1 MRNLELLKDK
11 FMDMSKKAKMI
22 TIFAGLVVGI
32 IIIDWL
38 F

>member
-1 MRNLELLKDK
+1 MKNLELLKDK
-11 FMDMSKKAKMI
+11 FMEMSSKAKMI

-32 IIIDWL
+32 IILDWL

>member
-11 FMDMSKKAKMI
+11 FMDMSKKGKMI
-22 TIFAGLVVGI
+22 TILAGLVVGI
-32 IIIDWL
+32 IILDWL

>member
-22 TIFAGLVVGI
+22 TIFASLVVGI
-32 IIIDWL
+32 IILDWL

>member
-1 MRNLELLKDK
+1 MRNLELLRDK
-11 FMDMSKKAKMI
+11 FLDMSKKAKMI

-32 IIIDWL
+32 IILDWL